1 MANKNALELASIF
14 NDIANLLDAAER
26 LRIYGGDGEHIAAE
40 IIGFVMGLAA
50 NGANKAQEAS
60 HE

>member
-1 MANKNALELASIF
+1 MANKNTLELASIF
-14 NDIANLLDAAER
+14 NDIANLLDATER

-40 IIGFVMGLAA
+40 IVGFVMGLATT
-50 NGANKAQEAS
+50 GANKAQEAS